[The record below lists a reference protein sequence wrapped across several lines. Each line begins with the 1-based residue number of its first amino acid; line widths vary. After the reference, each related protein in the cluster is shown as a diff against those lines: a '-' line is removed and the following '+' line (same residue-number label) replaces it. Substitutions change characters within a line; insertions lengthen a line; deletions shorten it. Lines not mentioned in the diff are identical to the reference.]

1 MFYRWHNV
9 LAARIQKKHPRW
21 RDEDVFQA
29 ARRLN
34 IATLQSIIAYEYLPA
49 FLGMELSKYEGYKPD
64 LHPGVSHVFQSAAF
78 RYTTRVRR
86 FAATISFF
94 LLMQVRTHDDPTRNL
109 QTGWRVPLQRGFPGE
124 QGYATLFHV
133 VGRTSEPLLN
143 RFHATLK

>member
-78 RYTTRVRR
+78 RYRTLVRR
-86 FAATISFF
+86 FAGTISFF
-94 LLMQVRTHDDPTRNL
+94 FFCRYGHTMIPPGIYRRDGECHFKEDFQGSRAMRLCSTWWDAQVSL
-109 QTGWRVPLQRGFPGE
+109 
-124 QGYATLFHV
+124 Y
-133 VGRTSEPLLN
+133 
-143 RFHATLK
+143 